1 MSTRFSH
8 DLTYDAPMAAVDAML
23 MDPEFRERACEAQGA
38 VRTTVSV
45 TEADAGV
52 TVVIDQV
59 QLAEG
64 IPGFAR
70 KFVGDEIN
78 LVQTEVWFDAE
89 NARVEVVIPGKPGEM
104 SGTIS
109 LSESAGVTTERVEMV
124 IKVNIPL
131 VGGKIENLIADLLR
145 KALESEN
152 AVGRAY
158 LSG

>member
-8 DLTYDAPMAAVDAML
+8 DLTYDAPMADVDAML

-38 VRTTVSV
+38 IRQTVSV
-45 TEADAGV
+45 TEDSGGV
-52 TVVIDQV
+52 TVVVDQV
-59 QLAEG
+59 QNAEG

-70 KFVGDEIN
+70 KFVGEEIN
-78 LVQTEVWFDAE
+78 LIQTESWFDAE

-104 SGTIS
+104 AGTIN
-109 LSESAGVTTERVEMV
+109 LSESGGVTTERVEMD

-145 KALESEN
+145 KALKSEN
-152 AVGRAY
+152 AVGRDY
-158 LSG
+158 LSS

>member
-8 DLTYDAPMAAVDAML
+8 DLTYDAPPADVDAML

-38 VRTTVSV
+38 IRQTVTI
-45 TEADAGV
+45 TEDSGGV

-59 QLAEG
+59 QTAEG

-78 LVQTEVWFDAE
+78 LVQTESWIDAE

-104 SGTIS
+104 TGTIN
-109 LSESAGVTTERVEMV
+109 LSESGGVTTERVKME

-131 VGGKIENLIADLLR
+131 VGGKLESLIADLLR
-145 KALESEN
+145 KALKSEN
-152 AVGRAY
+152 VVGRDY

>member
-8 DLTYDAPMAAVDAML
+8 DLIYDAPLADVDAML
-23 MDPEFRERACEAQGA
+23 MDQDFRERVCDAQGA
-38 VRTTVSV
+38 IRKSV
-45 TEADAGV
+45 TITEDDDGV
-52 TVVIDQV
+52 TVLVDQV
-59 QLAEG
+59 QTAEG

-78 LVQTEVWFDAE
+78 LVQTESWFDAE

-104 SGTIS
+104 TGTIS
-109 LSESAGVTTERVEMV
+109 LSESGGVTTERLEMT

-145 KALESEN
+145 AALKAEN
-152 AVGRAY
+152 AVGRDY

>member
-8 DLTYDAPMAAVDAML
+8 DLTYDAPLAAVDAML
-23 MDPEFRERACEAQGA
+23 MDPSFRERASDAQGA
-38 VRTTVSV
+38 IRRSVSIG
-45 TEADAGV
+45 EEPDGV
-52 TVVIDQV
+52 TVVVDQV
-59 QLAEG
+59 QTAEG

-78 LVQTEVWFDAE
+78 LVQTETWTDAE

-104 SGTIS
+104 TGTIN
-109 LSESAGVTTERVEMV
+109 LSESGGVTTERLEMT

-145 KALESEN
+145 KALKAEN
-152 AVGRAY
+152 AVGRDY

>member
-23 MDPEFRERACEAQGA
+23 VDPTFRERVCDAQGA
-38 VRTTVSV
+38 IRKTVSI
-45 TEADAGV
+45 TEQDAGV

-78 LVQTEVWFDAE
+78 LVQTESWFDAE

-104 SGTIS
+104 TGTVS
-109 LSESAGVTTERVEMV
+109 LSESGGVTTETVEMT

-131 VGGKIENLIADLLR
+131 VGGKIESLIADLLR
-145 KALESEN
+145 KALKSEN
-152 AVGRAY
+152 VVGRDY